1 MFAILEWEAVK
12 DWLSGSTGLTRDAYH
27 LLLGIGLTLG
37 LTWLLRRPLGSWLP
51 LLIVLALEL
60 VNEAFDFTRYHVAGW
75 PWEPGPT
82 LVDIALT
89 IAPPLVIVVTA
100 RLTSPCFSETPSTS
114 ALANRREDG

>member
-1 MFAILEWEAVK
+1 MFAVLEWEAFK
-12 DWLSGSTGLTRDAYH
+12 EWLTASTGLTHHDYH
-27 LLLGIGLTLG
+27 LLLGIALTLG

-60 VNEAFDFTRYHVAGW
+60 VNELSDFTRYYVAGW

-89 IAPPLVIVVTA
+89 MVAPLVVVAAA
-100 RLTSPCFSETPSTS
+100 RLTWSSSGPRSAS
-114 ALANRREDG
+114 ALANRRDNG